1 MEPGRF
7 NLFRLRSDGSLLRPM
22 NGAKETG
29 LFDDLYWMGDS
40 NILNLG
46 RYNGVESSRVLAR
59 YGMTPATFDLPLYYD
74 NRQTNSDAAALI
86 GRFQP
91 KVLILMMGEAEAAGE
106 NPIALADHYY
116 ECIRKLQQASPDTAV
131 IVSAILPVCR
141 SVQKS
146 AADQKAINRANYC
159 LLRMCEEHDIPM
171 ICANDWLMGEDGYG
185 NPEYYNEDGF
195 HLRAASFDRYT
206 GYVRLV
212 LNSSERVL
220 SEYMRA
226 E

>member
-1 MEPGRF
+1 
-7 NLFRLRSDGSLLRPM
+7 M

-74 NRQTNSDAAALI
+74 NRETYSNAEALI
-86 GRFQP
+86 RRFRP
-91 KVLILMMGEAEAAGE
+91 KLLILMMGEAEAAGG
-106 NPIALADHYY
+106 NPIALAEHYY
-116 ECIRKLQQASPDTAV
+116 ACIQSLQQASPDTV
-131 IVSAILPVCR
+131 IIVSAILPVCR